1 MTSALRLGFAT
12 LVTLALATGG
22 CTLQGEGD
30 RCSVAN
36 GSNDCESPLVCT
48 KRELLTGSTVD
59 RCCPTNRAQSTTV
72 ECSVTFTGS
81 VDAGTSPTEP
91 LVDAGAP
98 ATDAAPDAA
107 APSDAGATA
116 DAN

>member
-1 MTSALRLGFAT
+1 MTLALRHGLALF
-12 LVTLALATGG
+12 VTLAVAASG
-22 CTLQGEGD
+22 CTQQGEGE

-48 KRELLTGSTVD
+48 RRELLTASSVD
-59 RCCPTNRAQSTTV
+59 RCCPADRAQASTV

-81 VDAGTSPTEP
+81 VDAGTSPSQP
-91 LVDAGAP
+91 LVDAGVS
-98 ATDAAPDAA
+98 ATDAATSDASASPDAA
-107 APSDAGATA
+107 R

>member
-1 MTSALRLGFAT
+1 MTFALRLGLASF
-12 LVTLALATGG
+12 VTLALAASG
-22 CTLQGEGD
+22 CTLHGEGD

-59 RCCPTNRAQSTTV
+59 RCCPADRTQASTV

-81 VDAGTSPTEP
+81 VDAGTSPTQP
-91 LVDAGAP
+91 LVDAGSA
-98 ATDAAPDAA
+98 ASDAAVDAG
-107 APSDAGATA
+107 SDAGS